1 MELKSLVF
9 YVFAALMLVSATMV
23 ITVRNAV
30 RAVLS
35 LVLTFFCAAV
45 LWLLTEAEFLSIA
58 LVLVYVG
65 AVMVL
70 FLFVVMMLDVDYA
83 AVKQGFTRYLPLGVI
98 AAILVF
104 AGIWGMVREGDFG
117 NGALQAA
124 GGDAPNINVLGKLLY
139 TDYFYAFELAAVI
152 LLVALIAAVALTFR
166 GTRMRK
172 VQDVGRQVHVSK
184 EERLRVV
191 KVEPVKKAV
200 PTPAS
205 GENA

>member
-9 YVFAALMLVSATMV
+9 YVFAALMLISATMV

-98 AAILVF
+98 AALLVF
-104 AGIWGMVREGDFG
+104 AGIWGMVREGGFG
-117 NGALQAA
+117 SGAAQAA
-124 GGDAPNINVLGKLLY
+124 GGETPNINVLGQLLY
-139 TDYFYAFELAAVI
+139 TEYFYAFELAAVI

-191 KVEPVKKAV
+191 KVEPVKKQAPV
-200 PTPAS
+200 TG